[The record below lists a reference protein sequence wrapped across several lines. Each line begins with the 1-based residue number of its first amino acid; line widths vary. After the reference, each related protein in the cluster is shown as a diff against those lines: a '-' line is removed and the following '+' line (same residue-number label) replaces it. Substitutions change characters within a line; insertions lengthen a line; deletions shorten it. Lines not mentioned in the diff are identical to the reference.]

1 MNLSKNNIT
10 YITFITIVATLGGL
24 LFGYDTAV
32 ISGAIGFVRN
42 YFDLNSTMMGWVASS
57 ALIGCIAG
65 CAMAGYLSDRFGR
78 KKILIL
84 SALLFA
90 ITGVGCAIAD
100 STTGLVIY
108 RIIGGIGVGIASML
122 SPIYIAEIAPA
133 HMRGRL
139 VSYNQF
145 AIVTGMLVVYFVNY
159 FIAAHGN
166 ESWNMQAGWR
176 WMFGSETVPA
186 LLFLLFLFFIPE
198 SPRWLAKNDQI
209 EKSRRVLLKIGGSGF
224 AEKKLSEIRNTE
236 IPESNSFR
244 ALFQGKFR
252 IVLII
257 GIILAILQQ
266 VTGINVF
273 LYYAPEIFKK
283 LGTGTNT
290 ALLQTIIIG
299 FFNLTFTVVAI
310 LTVDKFGRK
319 PLMIIGSLGM
329 GLCLMILGL
338 MAYFQQSALWVLVF
352 ILGYISCFALSVGP
366 VTWVIIS
373 EIFPTRIRGRALSIA
388 TVFLWTA
395 NWVVSQTFPMLDENQ
410 WLADRF
416 HHGFSFWIYG
426 SMCFILLVFMWRR
439 VPETKGKSLEEI
451 ERLWLLE

>member
-1 MNLSKNNIT
+1 MQQTKNNLV
-10 YITFITIVATLGGL
+10 YVTFITIVATLGGL

-42 YFDLNSTMMGWVASS
+42 YYDLNSTMMGWVASS
-57 ALIGCIAG
+57 ALVGCIAG

-78 KKILIL
+78 KKILIF

-90 ITGVGCAIAD
+90 ITGIGCAIAD

-133 HMRGRL
+133 HIRGRL

-176 WMFGSETVPA
+176 WMFGSETIPA

-209 EKSRRVLLKIGGSGF
+209 EKSRRVLLKIGGSEF
-224 AEKKLSEIRNTE
+224 AEKELSEIRDTE

-273 LYYAPEIFKK
+273 LYYAPEIFKR

-290 ALLQTIIIG
+290 ALLQTIIVG

-329 GLCLMILGL
+329 GLCLLILGL

-410 WLADRF
+410 WLTDRF